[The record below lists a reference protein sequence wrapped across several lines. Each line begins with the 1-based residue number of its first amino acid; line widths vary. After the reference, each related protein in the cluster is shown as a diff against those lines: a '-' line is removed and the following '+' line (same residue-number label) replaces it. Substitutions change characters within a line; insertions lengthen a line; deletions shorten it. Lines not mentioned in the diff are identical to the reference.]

1 MAEACSTPGP
11 LDARRRMAAERFR
24 RIWQLVEQIAREPG
38 HSRGELARQYA
49 LSERQLQE
57 DLNVIRTEMRLPL
70 VRRRGYR
77 FRVPESDA
85 DPSFSLAE
93 AQLLL
98 MLLRRAARDPGLPGD
113 RVQALM
119 AKLPQLFPLHLR
131 PLVTKTLEA
140 IGADAS
146 GWQQR
151 TFTALADALLRK
163 TFVKLHYPA
172 GEPVSSMREPI
183 VQPEVLFPYHDSWY
197 LIGRSRQRQRM
208 MVFDLDGVT
217 AVTQAS
223 EL

>member
-1 MAEACSTPGP
+1 
-11 LDARRRMAAERFR
+11 MAAERFR

-57 DLNVIRTEMRLPL
+57 DLNVIRADMRLPL

-113 RVQALM
+113 RLHALM
-119 AKLPQLFPLHLR
+119 GKLPQLFPLHLR
-131 PLVTKTLEA
+131 PLVSKTLEA
-140 IGADAS
+140 ISADAS

-151 TFTALADALLRK
+151 TFTALADALLRR
-163 TFVKLHYPA
+163 TYVKLHYPA

-197 LIGRSRQRQRM
+197 LIGHSRQRQRM
-208 MVFDLDGVT
+208 MVFDLEGVT